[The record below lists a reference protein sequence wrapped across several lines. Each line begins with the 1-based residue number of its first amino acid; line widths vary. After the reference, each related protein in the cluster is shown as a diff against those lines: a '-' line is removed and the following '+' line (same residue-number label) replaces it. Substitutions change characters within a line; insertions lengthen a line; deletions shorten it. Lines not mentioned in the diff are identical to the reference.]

1 MRTQGPSNAGA
12 VAAAQMEL
20 GALSKGV
27 SKALNKFVGNRS
39 GNPLTISTL
48 DKVQGRFWS
57 QENDDQLAGIRLMNE
72 LWKASHPAVTAV
84 IEAQLEKPR
93 VRNNNSAKTPVIGST
108 REGLDIVIGF
118 SAEGGPVSGGKG
130 KGGKLEA
137 VSLDVNP
144 GGSSINVARALT
156 NFGTP
161 FELVGIVGLG
171 DVGRQFLK
179 ALEKEGIKTD
189 DLFRV
194 SEDTRIH
201 FSTAVNGNEY
211 WLVSRSPKLGGT
223 EIDQFTDILIGACA
237 KNEKEILTLANSP
250 PNGGNEVYMPEII
263 EETQDK
269 HGMFVIY
276 DPKFRAVSPGEMHA
290 ILWKGPAMIK
300 PNLSELGQ
308 IVNVDAEMLRN
319 DRDLLIHMAQQMLK
333 QYGIKMALV
342 SMDKDGA
349 MLIDKKRVVHAPV
362 PPIKVA
368 SPGCAGD
375 TGIAA
380 MIDITKKRD
389 FTPEKLTD
397 SQFKRVLG
405 AFIAGGAA
413 TAAKP
418 GSNIATLSEMQE
430 LEKDIKPTFV

>member
-1 MRTQGPSNAGA
+1 MRVQGPNLASGNAGA

-20 GALSKGV
+20 GRLSAGV
-27 SKALNKFVGNRS
+27 SKALNKFVHNNR
-39 GNPLTISTL
+39 NKPLTTSTL

-57 QENDDQLAGIRLMNE
+57 GNNEDQVAASSLTEKLWEVSAG
-72 LWKASHPAVTAV
+72 AVTAV
-84 IEAQLEKPR
+84 IEAQSEKQGIK
-93 VRNNNSAKTPVIGST
+93 NHNFAKVPVIGST

-118 SAEGGPVSGGKG
+118 KDKG
-130 KGGKLEA
+130 EELEA

-161 FELVGIVGLG
+161 FELVGIAGLG

-179 ALEKEGIKTD
+179 ALEKEGINTD
-189 DLFRV
+189 DLYRV
-194 SEDTRIH
+194 SEDTRFH

-211 WLVSRSPKLGGT
+211 WLVSRSPKLSST
-223 EIDQFTDILIGACA
+223 EVDQFTDVLLAACT
-237 KNEKEILTLANSP
+237 KNEKEILALANNS
-250 PNGGNEVYMPEII
+250 PNGANEMYMPEII

-276 DPKFRAVSPGEMHA
+276 DPKFRAISPGEMHA
-290 ILWKGPAMIK
+290 VLWKGPGMIK

-308 IVNVDAEMLRN
+308 IVNIDAEALRN

-333 QYGIKMALV
+333 QYGIKMALI

-349 MLIDKKRVVHAPV
+349 LLIDKKRVAYAPA
-362 PPIKVA
+362 PQIKVA

-380 MIDITKKRD
+380 VIDITKKRN
-389 FTPEKLTD
+389 FMPGKLTD
-397 SQFKRVLG
+397 PQFKRVLG
-405 AFIAGGAA
+405 AFVAGGAA

-418 GSNIATLSEMQE
+418 GSNIATLKEMQE
-430 LEKDIKPTFV
+430 LEKDVKPIFV